1 MTKLQCQG
9 QNEAFNHV
17 FFLGTLNQQVE
28 HVDINSDA
36 ILDLV
41 FLGPPI

>member
-1 MTKLQCQG
+1 M
-9 QNEAFNHV
+9 V

-41 FLGPPI
+41 FLDPLSEEIPTCGI